1 MTAPADTILTNAEVH
16 TLGDPDETHGAVAI
30 RDGRVVRLADSYEI
44 EFLDGTTTETIDCEG
59 GVVLPGFIDAHTHLE
74 MVGRH
79 LVHADLRDVSSPEEA
94 VERLRDRS
102 DETDGP
108 VLGYGYD
115 ESTWDESRYL
125 TSAELDAV
133 ADDRPVVAFREDM
146 HTASVNGHALD
157 SYREAMPEDDIQTE
171 GGEPTG
177 VLVEE
182 AVEPLFSAFEPGI
195 DGTEELLR
203 AAQERANALGVTGIH
218 DMCRRSHKPRVFR
231 TLDARD
237 ELTLRVRLN
246 YWADHTDAVV
256 ETGLRSG
263 HGSRMVQTGAIKTF
277 TDGSFGG
284 RTAKL
289 REPYADA
296 DEASDGQWVVS
307 PDELAG
313 LVADAADSG
322 LQFTAHAIGDAAVAE
337 TLDVLGE
344 HDAAR
349 LRHRVEHAE
358 LLTGDLVS
366 RFVETG
372 AVASVQPNF
381 LKWAREGGLY
391 ESRLGERYREVMP
404 FRELLDAGVPLA
416 FGSDCMPLDPLFGIE
431 QAITAPE
438 PSQRLTV
445 TEALRAYTRGGA
457 YAAGRETELGTLEVG
472 KRADIAVLDESPWAV
487 DTDSVAE
494 IDVVRTLVDGETVYA
509 G

>member
-16 TLGDPDETHGAVAI
+16 TLGDPDETYGAVAI
-30 RDGRVVRLADSYEI
+30 RDGRIVRLADSYEI
-44 EFLDGTTTETIDCEG
+44 EFLEGVTTEVIDCDG

-79 LVHADLRDVSSPEEA
+79 LIHADLRDTESVDEA
-94 VERLRDRS
+94 ISRLHDRAV
-102 DETDGP
+102 ETDGP

-125 TSAELDAV
+125 TSEDLNSV
-133 ADDRPVVAFREDM
+133 ATDRPVVAFREDM
-146 HTASVNGHALD
+146 HTASVNDYALAE
-157 SYREAMPEDDIQTE
+157 YRGEMPDDDIQAE

-182 AVEPLFSAFEPGI
+182 AVGALFSAFDPGV
-195 DGTEELLR
+195 DGTETLLR
-203 AAQERANALGVTGIH
+203 AAQEHANALGVTGIH

-231 TLDARD
+231 DLDARD

-246 YWADHTDAVV
+246 YWANHTDAVV

-263 HGSRMVQTGAIKTF
+263 YGSELVQTGAIKTF

-289 REPYADA
+289 REPYADG
-296 DEASDGQWVVS
+296 DTDGQWVVD
-307 PDELAG
+307 PDELDE
-313 LVADAADSG
+313 LVTAAAAAD

-337 TLDVLGE
+337 TLDVLAD
-344 HDAAR
+344 HDAR
-349 LRHRVEHAE
+349 QLRHRIEHAE
-358 LLTGDLVS
+358 LLTDELVS
-366 RFVETG
+366 RFAETG
-372 AVASVQPNF
+372 VVASVQPNF

-391 ESRLGERYREVMP
+391 ASRLGERRREVMP
-404 FRELLDAGVPLA
+404 FRHLLDAGVPLA

-438 PSQRLTV
+438 SSQRLTV
-445 TEALRAYTRGGA
+445 TEALRAYTFGGA
-457 YAAGRETELGTLEVG
+457 YAAGRESELGTLEVG
-472 KRADIAVLDESPWAV
+472 KRADIVVLDESPW
-487 DTDSVAE
+487 DTDADAVAD
-494 IDVVRTLVDGETVYA
+494 IDVRRTLVDGDVVYSS
-509 G
+509 